1 LRVGVYVGEVGVYVG
16 EVGVYVGEV
25 GVYVG
30 EVGAGVGEVGVHVG
44 EVGAGVGE
52 EVAVPKVYE
61 GDPKSS
67 MGARQIGQVG
77 FTLSQFLTHRLWNR

>member
-1 LRVGVYVGEVGVYVG
+1 VYVGEVGVYVG

-30 EVGAGVGEVGVHVG
+30 EVGVHVG

-52 EVAVPKVYE
+52 VAVPKVYE
-61 GDPKSS
+61 GPKSS

-77 FTLSQFLTHRLWNR
+77 FTLCQFPTHRLWNR

>member
-1 LRVGVYVGEVGVYVG
+1 MYVGEVGVYVG
-16 EVGVYVGEV
+16 EVGVY
-25 GVYVG
+25 
-30 EVGAGVGEVGVHVG
+30 VG